1 LPPEDANVEELAEIA
16 ARQVAEQ
23 LIPQVKEQLVRLG
36 DSLGK
41 ALILLFMELNSAG
54 VSSDKKLLFGLNAA
68 LENIATTHGKTS
80 IGYEVIARL
89 RRDLSQLL
97 QEE

>member
-1 LPPEDANVEELAEIA
+1 MPPEDAEVEALAEIA

-41 ALILLFMELNSAG
+41 AMVLLFLELRRAEL
-54 VSSDKKLLFGLNAA
+54 SSDKKLLFGLNAA
-68 LENIATTHGKTS
+68 LENIASTHGKTS

-89 RRDLSQLL
+89 RRDLSQLF

>member
-1 LPPEDANVEELAEIA
+1 LPPEDANFEELAELA

-41 ALILLFMELNSAG
+41 ALVLLFMELHRAG
-54 VSSDKKLLFGLNAA
+54 VTSEKKLLFGLNAA
-68 LENIATTHGKTS
+68 LENIGTTHGKTS
-80 IGYEVIARL
+80 VGYDVIARL
-89 RRDLSQLL
+89 RRDLSQLF

>member
-1 LPPEDANVEELAEIA
+1 MPPEDANVEELAEIVT
-16 ARQVAEQ
+16 RQVAEQ

-41 ALILLFMELNSAG
+41 ALVLLFLELNRAG

-68 LENIATTHGKTS
+68 LENIATSHGKAS
-80 IGYEVIARL
+80 IGYDVITRL
-89 RRDLSQLL
+89 RRDLSELL
-97 QEE
+97 QDE